1 MLIIDRIS
9 EGTAVIEDGENY
21 FEVPAEMLAE
31 NIIEGDVVVLRD
43 DIYVKD
49 ENGTDERRKRIIEMQ
64 NELWE

>member
-9 EGTAVIEDGENY
+9 EGIAVIEDGENY

-31 NIIEGDVVVLRD
+31 NIREGDVVVLRD